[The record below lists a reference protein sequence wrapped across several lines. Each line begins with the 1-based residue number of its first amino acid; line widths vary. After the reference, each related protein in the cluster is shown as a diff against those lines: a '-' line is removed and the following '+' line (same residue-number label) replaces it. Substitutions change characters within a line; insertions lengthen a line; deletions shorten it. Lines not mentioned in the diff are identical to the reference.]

1 MRSGVLNKHKTRQG
15 QAGPGQLSTEA
26 RFRPV
31 HDLLHSKTY
40 LRHLGEARNLG
51 ALPAAVGIF
60 LNYATRNG
68 DLGAGCQSVPERLRT
83 VSIPFL
89 QGKLCHSSTTTTTTT
104 DQCYEECFFFFPL
117 SLSVDLCVFFVCSI
131 CWRVFFFPSLRK
143 DHRRFCLSLVLHYI
157 EEVAE
162 QWRGEWRITGHPYL
176 PFSDRC
182 VMESRKATGGCE
194 K

>member
-1 MRSGVLNKHKTRQG
+1 MWRASGVFLSLLRSVVRSGVLNKHKTRQG

-40 LRHLGEARNLG
+40 LPHLGEARNLG

-104 DQCYEECFFFFPL
+104 DQCYEECFFFFFLCP
-117 SLSVDLCVFFVCSI
+117 SVWICVCFSCAPFVGA
-131 CWRVFFFPSLRK
+131 FFFSP
-143 DHRRFCLSLVLHYI
+143 
-157 EEVAE
+157 
-162 QWRGEWRITGHPYL
+162 P
-176 PFSDRC
+176 
-182 VMESRKATGGCE
+182 
-194 K
+194 